1 MQGAD
6 VGCFNDIW
14 MECLS
19 RKTCIKTSRRILGGR
34 NMQKRTFEEVTQ
46 KFDNLQE
53 IALLYEAELR
63 DLKSL
68 LEMET
73 TENICDE
80 EKITTETYSDFVK
93 ENILN
98 AYKMLIDY
106 IASGNVEDEDEY
118 CKLRDELSKLQIAIP
133 EEIFEKIERC
143 VDVFLD
149 PIVYDFENFF
159 AELYTE
165 DFGYFD
171 EDNVFHMKSEA
182 AIREQAELYDERIWD
197 IQCQIEEFGME
208 VLYPI
213 LVA

>member
-1 MQGAD
+1 M
-6 VGCFNDIW
+6 GCFNDIW

-19 RKTCIKTSRRILGGR
+19 RKTCIKTSKRIVGGS
-34 NMQKRTFEEVTQ
+34 NMQKRTFEKVTQ

-68 LEMET
+68 LAMDI

-80 EKITTETYSDFVK
+80 EEITNEKYSDFVK
-93 ENILN
+93 ENILK

-106 IASGNVEDEDEY
+106 IASDDVEDEEEY
-118 CKLRDELSKLQIAIP
+118 CNLRDELSKLQIAIP
-133 EEIFEKIERC
+133 EEIFEKIEKC
-143 VDVFLD
+143 VDDFLD
-149 PIVYDFENFF
+149 PIIYDYENFF

-171 EDNVFHMKSEA
+171 EDHVFHMKSEA
-182 AIREQAELYDERIWD
+182 AIRAQAELYHERIWD
-197 IQCQIEEFGME
+197 IQCQIKEFGMKE
-208 VLYPI
+208 LYPI